1 MIENGSK
8 LFVNDDTE
16 QLDKLKN
23 TPANKDNNKIF
34 PLFLIKKPP
43 SFSSKI
49 NVNYSKHHRR
59 ICNFLEIEKK
69 I

>member
-43 SFSSKI
+43 PSFS
-49 NVNYSKHHRR
+49 
-59 ICNFLEIEKK
+59 
-69 I
+69 